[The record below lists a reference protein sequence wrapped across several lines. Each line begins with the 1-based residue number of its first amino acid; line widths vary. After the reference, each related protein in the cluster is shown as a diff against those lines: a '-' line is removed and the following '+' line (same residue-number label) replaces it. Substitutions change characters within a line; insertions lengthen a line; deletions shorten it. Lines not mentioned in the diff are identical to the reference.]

1 MGTIGRKN
9 VHGKGGVR
17 FKAGYTVSKDKSMIR
32 NVVSELIVHGR
43 VQVGEKVA
51 HQVSRQADRL
61 VTLAKAGDLHSRRLA
76 AAIVREGIKNA
87 DGVTALDVLFNE
99 IGPRYKDRN
108 GGYTRVIKLVAR
120 RGDNAPMALLEFVK

>member
-108 GGYTRVIKLVAR
+108 GGYTRVLKLVAR

>member
-1 MGTIGRKN
+1 
-9 VHGKGGVR
+9 
-17 FKAGYTVSKDKSMIR
+17 MIR

-108 GGYTRVIKLVAR
+108 GGYTRVLKLVAR

>member
-17 FKAGYTVSKDKSMIR
+17 FKAGYTVSKDNAMIR

-43 VQVGEKVA
+43 VQVLEKVA
-51 HQVSRQADRL
+51 HQVSRQADKL
-61 VTLAKAGDLHSRRLA
+61 VTYAKKGDLHSRRLA
-76 AAIVREGIKNA
+76 AAVVREGITRP
-87 DGVTALDVLFNE
+87 DGLSALEVLFKE
-99 IGPRYKDRN
+99 LGPQYAQRE
-108 GGYTRVIKLVAR
+108 GGYTRVLKLVAR

>member
-76 AAIVREGIKNA
+76 AAIVREGIKRE
-87 DGVTALDVLFNE
+87 DGVVALDVLFNE

-108 GGYTRVIKLVAR
+108 GGYTRVLKLVAR
-120 RGDNAPMALLEFVK
+120 RGDNAAMALLEFVK